1 MDGSRRQAAMN
12 VGTTEA
18 AMNVRTTAAAYDGF
32 EIDEEEGEGRRLG
45 AMYRYLNLDETFTPP
60 RFLNCNV
67 ALEKTKG
74 IARIW
79 VRTAMGNPSPLSS
92 LPLKLA
98 FILSFSLT
106 ASSSSFSPTSPK
118 PHYHSISIRKVNT
131 KKPSATTA
139 SAGDILSLLGT
150 PQQAASVNPQV
161 AAELRSC
168 FKFIVPFNDTTNT
181 PPDSLFKLA
190 NRLSQSVTDSG
201 IRFPRRTLN
210 SNRRRDAESLQN
222 ELVWSPPAP
231 VLEIARLAF
240 DSGGDPGCIHST
252 LDPTMINVP
261 DCEGSNENR
270 CELTRTPY
278 GRRFINEELNSY
290 MGFLFK
296 LIAARGPKVGL
307 NVSLD
312 RFDFFHGH
320 LFITPD
326 GRVGILFHA
335 KEYPAFDKKV
345 FPYNMGYCQKGSNVT
360 YDDSMNLRNILWL
373 APLPSDSTNNWSSP
387 GVLVVLDAHPG
398 GIIYR
403 DIIPNYVKYARTI
416 YEDIFGDIV
425 VDVNYLNVG
434 TEKPDYKLF
443 IC

>member
-1 MDGSRRQAAMN
+1 
-12 VGTTEA
+12 
-18 AMNVRTTAAAYDGF
+18 
-32 EIDEEEGEGRRLG
+32 
-45 AMYRYLNLDETFTPP
+45 
-60 RFLNCNV
+60 
-67 ALEKTKG
+67 
-74 IARIW
+74 
-79 VRTAMGNPSPLSS
+79 MGNPSPFSS
-92 LPLKLA
+92 LPLKFA

-106 ASSSSFSPTSPK
+106 ASSSSYPPTSPK
-118 PHYHSISIRKVNT
+118 PHSHSISIRKLNS
-131 KKPSATTA
+131 KKPPKAC
-139 SAGDILSLLGT
+139 AGDILALLGT
-150 PQQAASVNPQV
+150 PQQAASVDPQI

-168 FKFIVPFNDTTNT
+168 FKFIVPFNSTTNS
-181 PPDSLFKLA
+181 PPDSRFKLA
-190 NRLSQSVTDSG
+190 NRVSPHLSDSG

-210 SNRRRDAESLQN
+210 SKRHRDAESHQN

-240 DSGGDPGCIHST
+240 DSGGDPGSIQRT

-261 DCEGSNENR
+261 DCEGSNENK

-278 GRRFINEELNSY
+278 GRHFINEELNSY
-290 MGFLFK
+290 MEFLFN
-296 LIAARGPKVGL
+296 LIATRGPKVGL
-307 NVSLD
+307 NVSLN

-320 LFITPD
+320 LFIAAD

-335 KEYPAFDKKV
+335 KEYPAYDEEV

-373 APLPSDSTNNWSSP
+373 APFPSDSQNTWSAP

-416 YEDIFGDIV
+416 YEEYFGETV

-434 TEKPDYKLF
+434 LEKPDYQLF

>member
-1 MDGSRRQAAMN
+1 M
-12 VGTTEA
+12 
-18 AMNVRTTAAAYDGF
+18 
-32 EIDEEEGEGRRLG
+32 
-45 AMYRYLNLDETFTPP
+45 
-60 RFLNCNV
+60 
-67 ALEKTKG
+67 
-74 IARIW
+74 W
-79 VRTAMGNPSPLSS
+79 NPSPLSS
-92 LPLKLA
+92 LPLKIA

-106 ASSSSFSPTSPK
+106 ASSSSYSPPTPN
-118 PHYHSISIRKVNT
+118 PRYHSISIPKVNS

-139 SAGDILSLLGT
+139 TTGDILALLGT
-150 PQQAASVNPQV
+150 PQQAASVDPQI
-161 AAELRSC
+161 AAELQSC
-168 FKFIVPFNDTTNT
+168 FKFIVPFNPTTNT
-181 PPDSLFKLA
+181 PPDSRFNLI
-190 NRLSQSVTDSG
+190 NRLSQSLTESG
-201 IRFPRRTLN
+201 IQFPRRTLN
-210 SNRRRDAESLQN
+210 SKPRRDAEGYQN
-222 ELVWSPPAP
+222 ELIWSPPAP

-240 DSGGDPGCIHST
+240 DSGGDPGSIQGT
-252 LDPTMINVP
+252 LDPTMIYVP

-270 CELTRTPY
+270 CELTRYPY
-278 GRRFINEELNSY
+278 GRHFINEELNSY
-290 MGFLFK
+290 MEFLFQ
-296 LIAARGPKVGL
+296 LIASRGPKVGL
-307 NVSLD
+307 NVSLN

-320 LFITPD
+320 LFIAAD

-373 APLPSDSTNNWSSP
+373 APLPSDSTNTWSAP

-416 YEDIFGDIV
+416 YEDDFGDNV

-434 TEKPDYKLF
+434 TAKPDYQLF